1 MRNER
6 ELRGRLHVSII
17 YCCKLTCITGSYCY
31 FKENQF
37 CILDQGHH
45 GEFTTTYAIGAYHH

>member
-17 YCCKLTCITGSYCY
+17 YCCKLPCITGFIVTLGKINFAFRIQGCRG
-31 FKENQF
+31 
-37 CILDQGHH
+37 CDRILW
-45 GEFTTTYAIGAYHH
+45 